1 MSSVVSD
8 DGLRLL
14 RTGLAGSRGP
24 LTRLAVWSLVEASPA
39 LASGWVTAAA
49 IDRGFLAGR
58 PLVGIAW
65 LALLAG
71 LYGARAG
78 AERAMFPHFA
88 AVVEP
93 LRDHL
98 VRVLVG
104 ATVEQAAG
112 RGRAD
117 AAVVSRLTRQVELVR
132 NLVATLLRTAR
143 PLAISLVAS
152 VTGLLLL
159 DPVAAAVVLPPLVGA
174 LLVFPLTLRP
184 MMRRRRALILA
195 EEQVAVRTGES
206 LGAARDIFALAAREH
221 AVQQVAAA
229 TDTYVRAGVAAAR
242 FGAIRVLLVLLGG
255 HLPLLALLLAG
266 PWLVSTDR
274 ISPGELVGAITYVTG
289 SLIGALSSVTG
300 SVGGYWTQ
308 LGSTLTRLAEVVTTP
323 KEALPDEP
331 PSCSPDGFH
340 LTVDRLTFGY
350 GPQAEPVLRG
360 LSLEVPEGDHLAIV
374 GASGIGKSTLAGLLA
389 GLETPDSGTVRLGT
403 AALTRLDPARR
414 ARSIALIPQE
424 AYVFHGTVRE
434 NLRYLAAGAT
444 DAELTRA
451 AGEVGAGTLLD
462 RLGGLDAE
470 LSDPATR
477 LSAGERQLL
486 VLARAFVSP
495 AEVVILDEA
504 TCHLD
509 PPAEARAESAFAARP
524 GTLIVIAHRL
534 ASARRARHTLLLD
547 GAETHLGTHEELL
560 AASPAYAGLTG
571 HWAARTQPV
580 VSAGT

>member
-1 MSSVVSD
+1 MSSVVSS

-14 RTGLAGSRGP
+14 KSGLDGSRGP
-24 LTRLAVWSLVEASPA
+24 LTRLAAWSLVEASPA
-39 LASGWVTAAA
+39 LASGWVTATA
-49 IDRGFLAGR
+49 IDRGFLADR
-58 PLVGIAW
+58 PLTGLAW
-65 LALLAG
+65 LALLAC

-98 VRVLVG
+98 VRVLVA
-104 ATVEQAAG
+104 ATVEQAAR

-143 PLAISLVAS
+143 PLAVTLVAA
-152 VTGLLLL
+152 VIGLLLL
-159 DPVAAAVVLPPLVGA
+159 DPIAAAVVLPPLLGV

-221 AVQQVAAA
+221 AVHQVAEA
-229 TDTYVRAGVAAAR
+229 TDAYVHATVSAAR
-242 FGAIRVLLVLLGG
+242 FGAVRVLLVFLGG

-266 PWLVSTDR
+266 PWLVTTGR
-274 ISPGELVGAITYVTG
+274 ISTGELVGAITYVTG
-289 SLIGALSSVTG
+289 SLIGALASVTG
-300 SVGGYWTQ
+300 SVSGYWTQ
-308 LGSTLTRLAEVVTTP
+308 LGSTLTRLAETVTPTAQAEP
-323 KEALPDEP
+323 AEASACRPV
-331 PSCSPDGFH
+331 GFH
-340 LTVDRLTFGY
+340 LTVDRLAFSY
-350 GPQAEPVLRG
+350 GPQAEPVLRD
-360 LSLEVPEGDHLAIV
+360 LSLEIPQGDHLAIV

-389 GLETPDSGTVRLGT
+389 GLETPGSGTVRLGSAT
-403 AALTRLDPARR
+403 LGRLDPALRS
-414 ARSIALIPQE
+414 RSIALVPQE

-434 NLRYLAAGAT
+434 NLGYLACDAT
-444 DAELTRA
+444 DADLTRA
-451 AGEVGAGTLLD
+451 AEEVGAGMLLD
-462 RLGGLDAE
+462 RLGGLAADIH
-470 LSDPATR
+470 DPVTQ

-486 VLARAFVSP
+486 VLARAFASP

-509 PPAEARAESAFAARP
+509 PSAEARAERAFAARP

-547 GAETHLGTHEELL
+547 GADTCLGTHEDLL
-560 AASPAYAGLTG
+560 ASSPAYAGLAG
-571 HWAARTQPV
+571 HWDARH
-580 VSAGT
+580 SL